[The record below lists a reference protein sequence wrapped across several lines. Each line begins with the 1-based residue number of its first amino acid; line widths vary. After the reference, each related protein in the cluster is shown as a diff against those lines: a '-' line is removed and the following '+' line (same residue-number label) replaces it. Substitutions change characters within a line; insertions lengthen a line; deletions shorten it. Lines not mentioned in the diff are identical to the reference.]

1 MSDLVMV
8 LELHSLKLYNSRAV
22 LDKRIFL
29 ALATCYV
36 MWTIIEHS
44 MQGSGNLAH
53 TTIELVITLQ
63 AFQ

>member
-8 LELHSLKLYNSRAV
+8 LVLHSLKLYYSPV
-22 LDKRIFL
+22 LNKRIFL